1 MSSPSER
8 PFDPLRPVA
17 IEPRE
22 GFRIRLRYAD
32 GVEGE
37 ADLSD
42 LAGEGVF
49 AAWLDRAFFET
60 VRITDR
66 SEIVWE
72 DQIDL
77 TRTASSPG
85 RVSAA
90 QPPPPPGSASSSPR
104 PTATSGPPPP
114 SRRSCAP
121 PRAAR
126 RRARASMPRSETSS
140 SRSTA
145 SNSTT
150 APWSGTSRTGS
161 RAASPRS

>member
-60 VRITDR
+60 VRIADGG
-66 SEIVWE
+66 EIVWG

-77 TRTASSPG
+77 CRHTIYLRITGKEPEE
-85 RVSAA
+85 VL
-90 QPPPPPGSASSSPR
+90 
-104 PTATSGPPPP
+104 SGL
-114 SRRSCAP
+114 R
-121 PRAAR
+121 RAAV
-126 RRARASMPRSETSS
+126 A
-140 SRSTA
+140 
-145 SNSTT
+145 
-150 APWSGTSRTGS
+150 
-161 RAASPRS
+161 